1 MIKLRLLIEQIS
13 EPQRVLFV
21 GDSSTTSKS
30 SYANIISKSKKIRS
44 SISAGG
50 DNTSD
55 ILDNFKKSDN
65 DEVDIVSVMSHLY
78 KKEDANTAI
87 ENLKRLF
94 TTIKDMD
101 KKLVVVIS
109 PNSTDKTALIVND
122 WLMTQTISDELI
134 KSDSNASIDDVNTSR
149 NIAKMWISTVLV
161 QNQPITPKKTKSN
174 VVSKPEK
181 DDLQKDLD
189 QVAGD
194 IASEKPKVGIS
205 MSKMIQQGAKTLTK
219 IAGAGTAAV
228 ASANYADGLE
238 KQAAA
243 LVSKF
248 EGFISEPR
256 WDVNNWRVG
265 FGSSTITD
273 KSGAVYKL
281 SSNRSDKPDIT
292 VTEEDALRDLTRRLQ
307 SEFIPKVMKHANGLN
322 DGTIAALVSVAYNYG
337 SLPNNVVSAM
347 KTGNVKKIAQSVADL
362 SSHNGG
368 INTTRRQKEAS
379 YILNSN

>member
-1 MIKLRLLIEQIS
+1 MIKLSVLLEQQ
-13 EPQRVLFV
+13 ELQRVLFV

-30 SYANIISKSKKIRS
+30 SYAQLISKSKKVTS

-55 ILDNFKKSDN
+55 ILDNFKRVNKSKFD
-65 DEVDIVSVMSHLY
+65 VISVMSHFH
-78 KKEDANTAI
+78 KNEDPTEAI

-94 TTIKDMD
+94 IAIKELN
-101 KKLVVVIS
+101 KKLIVVIS
-109 PNSTDKTALIVND
+109 PESNDKESIVVND
-122 WLMTQTISDELI
+122 WLESQTISDEII
-134 KSDSNASIDDVNTSR
+134 KSDNLNTDENTSR
-149 NIAKMWISTVLV
+149 DIAKLWISTVLV

-194 IASEKPKVGIS
+194 IASEKPKAGIS

-292 VTEEDALRDLTRRLQ
+292 VTEEDALRDLTRRLH